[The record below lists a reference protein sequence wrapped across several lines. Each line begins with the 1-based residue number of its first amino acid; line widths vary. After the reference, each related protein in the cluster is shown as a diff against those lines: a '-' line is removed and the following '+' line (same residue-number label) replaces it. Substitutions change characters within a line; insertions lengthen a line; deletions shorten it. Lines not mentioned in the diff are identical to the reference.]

1 MSLSAS
7 PRRRKPALTEEQ
19 KCMYSQEKVIN
30 FRFISKIVARH
41 APETLGADHIAPLE
55 LQEYLSEIGQFAEL
69 AYNVIS
75 VATVFAHLRILLEP
89 GLPFEGYNAILTARL
104 VSSFTGTTARLPGFV
119 AYRANT
125 RQLILAISGTNVD
138 SAVQA
143 LYDVHALRHRHPSK
157 RGKVHTGFW
166 RLYKGIRDPAL
177 AALREGLKQFEGEIA
192 EVVVTGHSMGA
203 AVSQLFVL
211 DVLRGLLPLGDIPL
225 RVVGFGGPRVGTEGL
240 RYGEDAF
247 SEYAVKR
254 HNDGGFSSSVPALP
268 PKAFGYRH
276 FVERPYYHEHGR
288 LYRVPADLK
297 EYSLFHCDAA
307 PSSSLSSTSS
317 LFSPSASSTDSEP
330 TPLHPRGGHNYYNG
344 RDMEKVAR
352 MIRWYWV
359 KVEKHRLKR

>member
-75 VATVFAHLRILLEP
+75 QP

-143 LYDVHALRHRHPSK
+143 LYD

-240 RYGEDAF
+240 VRFWHELVDERRKRYGEDAF

-254 HNDGGFSSSVPALP
+254 HNDGVPALP

-352 MIRWYWV
+352 MIRWF
-359 KVEKHRLKR
+359 KNGDEQGRGGLAK